1 MAHRT
6 VGVGT
11 SLAYGGPG
19 VRTSSIP
26 FNVQSDTIRIVAV
39 DGACHVAVGN
49 TPLATD
55 QTYYIPKN
63 TTASIG
69 LTKASNRI
77 VGITTG
83 TTTKLTFPEGTQCP
97 FGVDDYIT
105 VAGAGTTW
113 FDLIEYQRV
122 SAVDTWA
129 AVGSDYGSFQKIC
142 TIDYDSSK
150 ATEADGNFADAR
162 AIASNKVSVLGKEAG
177 TIYIQQV
184 QISGD
189 G

>member
-19 VRTSSIP
+19 VGTSTIA

-49 TPLATD
+49 TPLATAES
-55 QTYYIPKN
+55 YYVAKN
-63 TTASIG
+63 TTVTLG
-69 LTKASNRI
+69 MTKASNRV

-97 FGVDDYIT
+97 FGVGNYIT

-113 FDLIEYQRV
+113 FDLIAHKRV
-122 SAVDTWA
+122 TAVDTWA
-129 AVGSDYGSFQKIC
+129 SAGADYGSFQKIC
-142 TIDYDSSK
+142 TGDHNSSK
-150 ATEADGNFADAR
+150 ATESEGNFADAR
-162 AIASNKVSVLGKEAG
+162 AIASHKVSVLGKEAG
-177 TIYIQQV
+177 VVYIQQV